1 VDSQA
6 GDAMTK
12 NHTHTV
18 TWEEATYPPEWMQL
32 PGLERLQKAL
42 AAGIPRAP
50 IAALIDMK
58 LVSVEA
64 GVAHFDAWPGPQHV
78 NPIGIVHGGFAAT
91 LMDAACWT
99 AGQTTMGPGEVP
111 TTLELKVSY
120 IRAIMATSPEVKCE
134 ARVIHRGGRTV
145 LTEAKVFDRDTKLLA
160 HATSTLLVL
169 KT

>member
-6 GDAMTK
+6 SDAMTK
-12 NHTHTV
+12 THTHTV

-32 PGLERLQKAL
+32 SGLERLQKAL

-99 AGQTTMGPGEVP
+99 AG
-111 TTLELKVSY
+111 LSY
-120 IRAIMATSPEVKCE
+120 TRAIMATSPEVKCE

-145 LTEAKVFDRDTKLLA
+145 LTEAKVFDKDAKILA

-169 KT
+169 KP